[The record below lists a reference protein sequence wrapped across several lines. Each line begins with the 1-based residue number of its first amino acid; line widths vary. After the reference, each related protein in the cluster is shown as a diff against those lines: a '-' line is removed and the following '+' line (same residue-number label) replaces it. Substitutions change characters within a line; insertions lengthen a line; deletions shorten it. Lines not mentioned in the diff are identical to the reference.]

1 MLEDSLVFKMSV
13 LIFHISE
20 LLKKLRIELTENSDI
35 GNIENR
41 TIRTYVLIV
50 HLLFITFNINDS
62 NI

>member
-50 HLLFITFNINDS
+50 PLLFITFNINDS

>member
-1 MLEDSLVFKMSV
+1 MLEYSLVFKMSV

-50 HLLFITFNINDS
+50 PLLFITFNINDS

>member
-1 MLEDSLVFKMSV
+1 MLEDTLVFKMSV

-50 HLLFITFNINDS
+50 PLLFITFNINDS

>member
-41 TIRTYVLIV
+41 TIRTYVFIV
-50 HLLFITFNINDS
+50 HLLFITFNTR
-62 NI
+62 